1 MIIDMGRSY
10 GHPLLGPSTTSHCH
24 LHPHPGHRV
33 WMKHLSLL
41 LQDVE
46 AKGQLKTAVRGR
58 PTVNMGAC
66 SYVRMF
72 CIVIAGKDSYFS
84 VCLTWGG
91 HTFFFLNIM
100 YLQTDGFIIV
110 FPNKMAVEYVEQCLT
125 SRNLIHGLDGL

>member
-91 HTFFFLNIM
+91 HTFFFPEHHVPPNRR
-100 YLQTDGFIIV
+100 V
-110 FPNKMAVEYVEQCLT
+110 HHRFPKQNG
-125 SRNLIHGLDGL
+125 S